1 MLILDYLRT
10 HGLMSLS
17 YGIWRFIRTVCTLFV
32 LQESTYE
39 TKLKDLTEKAGSYD
53 NRIKDLEDQLE
64 KVKV

>member
-1 MLILDYLRT
+1 VPIFDHLQA

-17 YGIWRFIRTVCTLFV
+17 YGLWRFIRTTCTLFV

-39 TKLKDLTEKAGSYD
+39 TKLKDLTEKAGSYE